1 MDIPV
6 ISSETA
12 ERFRRKSCGEE
23 GNGKNRRRWTEI
35 CDSRANLKKVLAL
48 VLAFACAFTMFAGAA
63 SYSDK
68 ADIKASTAVDMLS
81 SLGVIQGY
89 DDGSFKPDTTVTR
102 AQMAKMI
109 FTIMNGGNDN
119 ADAYVSLPTKFTDL
133 PTAAWAQGYVRY
145 LQNTGIIAGK
155 SATEFAPNK
164 TVTGLEAAKMVL
176 VAAGYNAEKAGLTG
190 AAWAQNTMK
199 YGQLNN
205 LFEDVNTNLNAALPR
220 QYAAQILYNAL
231 DMERVVWSNDIEDF
245 KPATNVDDD
254 KTIGA
259 KYMDLFKTDAA
270 LLTKVEKTSGKDTY
284 EIKVGGKSYDKVPTD
299 VSDLIGLNVKVLKK
313 VKSNGDVDVYGVY
326 ADDDSKVL
334 ATGTVGTLDT
344 VKNESKKFKV
354 DGTEYKADSA
364 LTATRVIYP
373 NEESVPS
380 AVDTLGE
387 VISNK
392 DTYPAY
398 SIKAVDL
405 NGNNKADL
413 VVVVP
418 TDVKEVT
425 YVGSSAATIGGKS
438 YKFDDVDIYDGV
450 KKDDWAVIVS
460 GDYTSSGDPIITKAT
475 VVSGTVE
482 GVKSGSPAEIKIG
495 GNWYKATSS
504 VSMPSVDDEVD
515 ATVVGNYVYNVDTTG
530 TSSKNVLFISGNK
543 EAESNLSKDYTAEAR
558 AYFTDGSNKK
568 IVVDKLNGKDIT
580 DHTGNNSASVTKV
593 TVDTLANRLYT
604 YTTDKDGNYELKEI
618 AASATTSTLNNAI
631 NINKNM
637 AGYDKYNVG
646 GFHYDKSNGTTN
658 GTKDTSFYEKRLNGT
673 LIADDAVVFVV
684 ANNEIKVVSG
694 KSARDWSNGLVV
706 TNYGFLTKESNGIDY
721 AKVAAVAASNNNGD
735 APNADGDKLY
745 AYVTA
750 DSFETKKD
758 GDTVTAFNVIVG
770 GSTEATT
777 LYEDGTSN
785 TGVAAGSVIAYTVDG
800 DEIEVKGIITDAN
813 YSYLNSGAFAIKG
826 FDGKKKGDM
835 SLVDKNGAIVNATLD
850 EDCVFIGVDDAK
862 NVGTVSEIGA
872 VPTSADKDEFDR
884 YTMNA
889 YVVFNTDGKI
899 AAVVYDTVNNEL
911 DITPVKTAS
920 TAAAVT
926 VTAPNAINAAAP
938 AGAYNFQL
946 NNNSAKPGSTVQLTI
961 TCATAPTAG
970 KDTVTIKNGS
980 TVVGSATFN
989 AAGTAVITVTV
1000 VNGTNTL
1007 TATVANA

>member
-1 MDIPV
+1 M
-6 ISSETA
+6 
-12 ERFRRKSCGEE
+12 
-23 GNGKNRRRWTEI
+23 
-35 CDSRANLKKVLAL
+35 
-48 VLAFACAFTMFAGAA
+48 LAFACAFTMFAGAA
-63 SYSDK
+63 SYSDQ

-89 DDGSFKPDTTVTR
+89 DDGSFKPNTTVTR

-119 ADAYVSLPTKFTDL
+119 ANAYTSLPTKFTDL

-155 SATEFAPNK
+155 SVTKFAPND

-176 VAAGYNAEKAGLTG
+176 VAAGYNAQKAGLTG

-205 LFEDVNTNLNAALPR
+205 LFEDVDTDLNAALPR

-245 KPATNVDDD
+245 KPATDVDDD
-254 KTIGA
+254 KTIGG
-259 KYMDLFKTDAA
+259 KYMDLVKTDAA

-326 ADDDSKVL
+326 ADNDSKVL

-354 DGTEYKADSA
+354 DGTEYKAEKA
-364 LTATRVIYP
+364 LADIPVIYP
-373 NEESVPS
+373 NEVRPNE

-405 NGNNKADL
+405 NGNNKADR

-418 TDVKEVT
+418 TEVKEVT

-438 YKFDDVDIYDGV
+438 YKFDDADIYDGI

-460 GDYTSSGDPIITKAT
+460 GDFTSSGDPIISKAT
-475 VVSGTVE
+475 VVSGKVE
-482 GVKSGSPAEIKIG
+482 GVKTGSPNEVKING
-495 GNWYKATSS
+495 TWYKATST
-504 VSMPSVDDEVD
+504 VSMPSVDDEVN
-515 ATVVGNYVYNVDTTG
+515 ATVVGNYVYNIDTTG
-530 TSSKNVLFISGNK
+530 ASSKNVLFISGNK
-543 EAESNLSKDYTAEAR
+543 EAENNLSKDYTAEAR

-580 DHTGNNSASVTKV
+580 DRSGTNSATV
-593 TVDTLANRLYT
+593 TVVNDNTLANKLYT
-604 YTTDKDGNYELKEI
+604 YATDKDGNYELKEI
-618 AASATTSTLNNAI
+618 AASAKSSVI
-631 NINKNM
+631 NDKISINKNM
-637 AGYDKYNVG
+637 AGYDKYKVD
-646 GFHYDKSNGTTN
+646 GFYYDKSNGKTDS
-658 GTKDTSFYEKRLNGT
+658 TKDTSFYNKRLNGT

-721 AKVAAVAASNNNGD
+721 AKIAAVAASNNNGD
-735 APNADGDKLY
+735 APNADGDKMY
-745 AYVTA
+745 AYLTA

-758 GDTVTAFNVIVG
+758 GDTVTAFKAIVG
-770 GSTEATT
+770 NTTEAVD
-777 LYEDGTSN
+777 LYEDGTSH
-785 TGVAAGSVIAYTVDG
+785 TGVAAGSVIVYTVDG
-800 DEIEVKGIITDAN
+800 NKIAVKGIITDAN
-813 YSYLNSGAFAIKG
+813 YSYQNSGAFAIKG

-835 SLVDKNGAIVNATLD
+835 SLVKNDGTVMNVTLD
-850 EDCVFIGVDDAK
+850 EY
-862 NVGTVSEIGA
+862 S
-872 VPTSADKDEFDR
+872 SAL
-884 YTMNA
+884 TM
-889 YVVFNTDGKI
+889 
-899 AAVVYDTVNNEL
+899 L
-911 DITPVKTAS
+911 R
-920 TAAAVT
+920 
-926 VTAPNAINAAAP
+926 
-938 AGAYNFQL
+938 
-946 NNNSAKPGSTVQLTI
+946 
-961 TCATAPTAG
+961 
-970 KDTVTIKNGS
+970 
-980 TVVGSATFN
+980 
-989 AAGTAVITVTV
+989 
-1000 VNGTNTL
+1000 TL
-1007 TATVANA
+1007 AL